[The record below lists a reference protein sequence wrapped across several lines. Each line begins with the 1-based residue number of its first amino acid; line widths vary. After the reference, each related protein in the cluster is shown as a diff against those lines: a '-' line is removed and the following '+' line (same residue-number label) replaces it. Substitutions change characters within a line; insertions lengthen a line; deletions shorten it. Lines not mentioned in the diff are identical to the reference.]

1 MPEYSESPYWGQVW
15 EQFMGD
21 YPSMYTN
28 IASGEWTPEEFALQV
43 DPRLH
48 QYANLPDFASFP
60 EFEFKEL
67 GEQFG
72 LDVRDLQSQFGTQ
85 VGQFQQELAPE
96 LGAYTGLSMS
106 PSAGMKRRK
115 TIQDLYQGAI
125 GARDIG
131 MEELQSGAASGL
143 MDITQDYETLI
154 ADLADRFISANPEL
168 KGVPFIGESEAV
180 LPGGPSGEEFLLDDE
195 LMCLSSPHCCDD
207 YGNWICE
214 PPDGW
219 DDDSGAT
226 GSFRDCADDEY
237 WSEYFQRCE
246 PIPDDWD
253 DDGTIPNPFD

>member
-1 MPEYSESPYWGQVW
+1 MPEYSENPYWGQVW

-85 VGQFQQELAPE
+85 AGQFKQELAPE
-96 LGAYTGLSMS
+96 LGKYTGLSMS

-154 ADLADRFISANPEL
+154 AGLAESFISADPEL
-168 KGVPFIGESEAV
+168 GEDFPYGNLDIPCVGEGCEDAIGGECPEGYYLALPESG
-180 LPGGPSGEEFLLDDE
+180 LSGCQPISGDG
-195 LMCLSSPHCCDD
+195 SSGD
-207 YGNWICE
+207 YG
-214 PPDGW
+214 
-219 DDDSGAT
+219 GAPEFT
-226 GSFRDCADDEY
+226 
-237 WSEYFQRCE
+237 
-246 PIPDDWD
+246 DWD
-253 DDGTIPNPFD
+253 DASLCASKGGYWNGSYCDFEGP